1 MTWDGLVHVRSIEPC
16 AGKGWGHHPDHKHSR
31 QRKKRHREESKQTN
45 FTIPLIILFMNNGNK
60 REKNGSLNKAF
71 CVIFKVS
78 NFVFIEV
85 L

>member
-1 MTWDGLVHVRSIEPC
+1 MLARGGGTILTINIV
-16 AGKGWGHHPDHKHSR
+16 GKGRNVIGKSPSR
-31 QRKKRHREESKQTN
+31 PT